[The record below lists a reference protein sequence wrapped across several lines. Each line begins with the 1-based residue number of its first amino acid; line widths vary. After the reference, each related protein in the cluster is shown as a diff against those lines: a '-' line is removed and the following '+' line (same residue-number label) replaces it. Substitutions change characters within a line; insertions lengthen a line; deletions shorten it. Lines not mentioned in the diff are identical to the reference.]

1 MSSEVHLNQLFEAD
15 FSGRV
20 REGDTG
26 DEQVKS
32 LLVNLYFKRREEHWM
47 MAKSVR
53 LTRMQ
58 LGGIR
63 WKSVGGSE

>member
-1 MSSEVHLNQLFEAD
+1 MKQTSVD
-15 FSGRV
+15 VSGK
-20 REGDTG
+20 GTG

-53 LTRMQ
+53 FNENAARGHQMEVC
-58 LGGIR
+58 GR
-63 WKSVGGSE
+63 K